1 MARTSTVVVS
11 VILTVLL
18 VLGLLALVYG
28 PGLYRE
34 GKALVEPIVEL
45 SKAKDQLIALN
56 SEMPFEPPDDGVV
69 AEDRFQIFLDIR
81 RELLPR
87 YKAWQE
93 LEQRLD
99 ASGEEDWQTAKEV
112 LAQVREIASAQR
124 GALTGHG
131 MSPDEFNWIEDRVY
145 GVWAKGIVAAEGDQ
159 AVADA
164 LHDAAREDLAT
175 LDDVDRRYG
184 PSRASHELRRRL
196 ETRLA
201 ATSADKAPSVEGIS
215 EDDARLFWAHREDI
229 NELDLERYSDLH
241 DLLRESGNVEIK
253 VGN

>member
-1 MARTSTVVVS
+1 VSTGS
-11 VILTVLL
+11 
-18 VLGLLALVYG
+18 G
-28 PGLYRE
+28 P
-34 GKALVEPIVEL
+34 
-45 SKAKDQLIALN
+45 
-56 SEMPFEPPDDGVV
+56 
-69 AEDRFQIFLDIR
+69 
-81 RELLPR
+81 
-87 YKAWQE
+87 
-93 LEQRLD
+93 
-99 ASGEEDWQTAKEV
+99 
-112 LAQVREIASAQR
+112 
-124 GALTGHG
+124 
-131 MSPDEFNWIEDRVY
+131 
-145 GVWAKGIVAAEGDQ
+145 KGS
-159 AVADA
+159 VADA